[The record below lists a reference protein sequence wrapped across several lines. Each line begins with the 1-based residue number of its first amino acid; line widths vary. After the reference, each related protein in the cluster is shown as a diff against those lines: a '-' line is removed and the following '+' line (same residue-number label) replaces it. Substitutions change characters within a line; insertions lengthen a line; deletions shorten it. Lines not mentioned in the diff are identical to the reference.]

1 MNKLIL
7 ATVLMSLACFKV
19 QAAEYTILNPANF
32 VSLEDTA
39 QNDIVAIVGYPGP
52 YLAKV
57 CGVEIRAIG
66 AEKPLANLHAA
77 LEYFG
82 AGVVDGPLDTTL
94 GYLISVD
101 LTPHYDAYVVNV
113 HIRTK
118 SGESLSKVVKDTL
131 GKNAKAILL
140 QTPCK

>member
-1 MNKLIL
+1 MSKIIL

-19 QAAEYTILNPANF
+19 QAREHIILNPANF
-32 VSLEDTA
+32 VSLEDTEK
-39 QNDIVAIVGYPGP
+39 NDVLAVVGYPGP
-52 YLAKV
+52 QLAGV
-57 CGVEIRAIG
+57 CGVEIRVIG
-66 AEKPLANLHAA
+66 AQKPLANLHAA
-77 LEYFG
+77 LEYIG
-82 AGVVDGPLDTTL
+82 EGVVDGPLETTL